1 MAPLRR
7 KLTGAFTPKTP
18 WRHYAENE
26 MAPIRRKFT
35 PKALQEEV
43 IETGF
48 DPDDPASV
56 QAAIAYV
63 EAKVDAKVAPYRGN
77 RLVEEAADQIKAECR
92 ANILAQVEA
101 HTGRGSR
108 TLH

>member
-1 MAPLRR
+1 MG
-7 KLTGAFTPKTP
+7 KLADDVLQTLAAAG
-18 WRHYAENE
+18 EGL
-26 MAPIRRKFT
+26 
-35 PKALQEEV
+35 KALQEEV